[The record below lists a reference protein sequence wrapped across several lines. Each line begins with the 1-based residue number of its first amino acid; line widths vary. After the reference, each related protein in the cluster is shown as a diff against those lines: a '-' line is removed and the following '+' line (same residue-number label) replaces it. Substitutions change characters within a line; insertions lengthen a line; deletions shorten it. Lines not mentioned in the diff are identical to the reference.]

1 MSVTCRRLLGLLGAG
16 ALSALVAWAPARASA
31 PAGRYMVTA
40 GTVYDTKTKLTW
52 QQTVSSATYQW
63 NAANN
68 LCFGLGSA
76 LPGTGWRLPTIKEIQ
91 TLVDFTV
98 KSAPYVDQGAFPAT
112 PIVSFWSATPV
123 SSISGNVWLLQ
134 DDGTTANDNSAQS
147 YHVRCVH

>member
-1 MSVTCRRLLGLLGAG
+1 MTVTSRGFWGVLAAGVLLAVVARPAG
-16 ALSALVAWAPARASA
+16 AAA

-68 LCFGLGSA
+68 LCSGLGSA

-123 SSISGNVWLLQ
+123 SSSSGNAWILQ
-134 DDGTTANDNSAQS
+134 DDGTTANDNVAQS
-147 YHVRCVH
+147 YNVRCVR

>member
-1 MSVTCRRLLGLLGAG
+1 MTVTSRGFLGVLGAG
-16 ALSALVAWAPARASA
+16 VLLAVVARPAAAAA

-52 QQTVSSATYQW
+52 QQTVSSAPYQW

-76 LPGTGWRLPTIKEIQ
+76 LSGTGWRVPTIKELQ

-123 SSISGNVWLLQ
+123 SSSSGNAWILQ
-134 DDGTTANDNSAQS
+134 DDGTTANDNVAQS
-147 YHVRCVH
+147 YNVRCVR